1 METPR
6 DLPRIV
12 LSVLFIGTL
21 LALSIW
27 ILRPFLPATLWATT
41 IAIATWPMLLRLQAR
56 LWNRRSLAV
65 AVMTTALLLVFILPF
80 MLAISAIVT
89 NVGAITERGR
99 SLITLQLPPLP
110 AWVAKLPFAG
120 ERIEAAWRDL
130 LNAGGAGL
138 ADDIRP
144 YVGVVARWFVG
155 SVGSLG
161 SLFVQFLL
169 TVGITAILYTSGETA
184 GARVL
189 RFGTR
194 LAGAQGEAAVR
205 LAAQAIRA
213 VALGVVLTALAQ
225 AAFAGIGLLI
235 AGIPFAAVLTAVVFI
250 LSLAQIGPFPVM
262 VVAVGWLYWS
272 GASGWGTFLLVWMVI
287 LIPMDN
293 ILRPLLIR
301 RGGANLSLLLVFAGV
316 VGGLIAFGLVGIFI
330 GPVVLAV
337 SSALL
342 SAWVDSGLEARTT
355 SSEVSTDDRTC
366 EVRLKPDTT
375 GDSVS

>member
-99 SLITLQLPPLP
+99 SLVTLQLPPLP
-110 AWVAKLPFAG
+110 VWVAKLPFAG

-138 ADDIRP
+138 ADDVRP

-189 RFGTR
+189 RFGAR

-225 AAFAGIGLLI
+225 AAFAGIGLLV

-342 SAWVDSGLEARTT
+342 SAWVDSGLEPRST
-355 SSEVSTDDRTC
+355 SSELTDDGHA
-366 EVRLKPDTT
+366 KS
-375 GDSVS
+375 G

>member
-1 METPR
+1 MEASR

-21 LALSIW
+21 LALTIW

-41 IAIATWPMLLRLQAR
+41 IAIATWPVLRKLQAR

-65 AVMTTALLLVFILPF
+65 AVMTIVLLLVFILPF
-80 MLAISAIVT
+80 MLAVSAIVS

-99 SLITLQLPPLP
+99 SLMTFQLPPLP
-110 AWVAKLPFAG
+110 PWLAKLPFLG
-120 ERIEAAWRDL
+120 ERIEAAWSDFAA
-130 LNAGGAGL
+130 AGGAGL
-138 ADDIRP
+138 AEDVGP
-144 YVGVVARWFVG
+144 YVGQAARWFAA

-161 SLFVQFLL
+161 ALFVQLLL

-184 GARVL
+184 GARVV
-189 RFGTR
+189 RFGAR

-213 VALGVVLTALAQ
+213 VAMGVVLTALVQ
-225 AAFAGIGLLI
+225 AAFAGLGLLI
-235 AGIPFAAVLTAVVFI
+235 AGIPFAAVLTAVIFI
-250 LSLAQIGPFPVM
+250 LSLAQLGPLPVM
-262 VVAVGWLYWS
+262 VLAVGWLYLG
-272 GASGWGTFLLVWMVI
+272 GASGWGTFLLVWTVI
-287 LIPMDN
+287 LAPMDN

-316 VGGLIAFGLVGIFI
+316 IGGLIAFGLVGIFI

-337 SSALL
+337 SSTLL
-342 SAWVDSGLEARTT
+342 SAWVDSGLGASTAR
-355 SSEVSTDDRTC
+355 SEPR
-366 EVRLKPDTT
+366 
-375 GDSVS
+375 DSGPA

>member
-1 METPR
+1 MEPSR

-12 LSVLFIGTL
+12 LSVLLIGTL

-41 IAIATWPMLLRLQAR
+41 IAIATWPMLLKLQAR

-65 AVMTTALLLVFILPF
+65 AVMTAALLLVFILPF

-89 NVGAITERGR
+89 NAAAIAERGR
-99 SLITLQLPPLP
+99 ALITLELPPLP
-110 AWVAKLPFAG
+110 AWVVKLPFLG

-130 LNAGGAGL
+130 LGARGAEL
-138 ADDIRP
+138 AADIRP
-144 YVGVVARWFVG
+144 HVGQVARWFAG

-169 TVGITAILYTSGETA
+169 TVAITAILYVSGETA
-184 GARVL
+184 GAKVVRL
-189 RFGTR
+189 ATR
-194 LAGAQGEAAVR
+194 LAGAPGEAAVR

-225 AAFAGIGLLI
+225 SAFAGLGLLI
-235 AGIPFAAVLTAVVFI
+235 AGIPFAAVLSAVIFI
-250 LSLAQIGPFPVM
+250 LSLAQLGPLPVM
-262 VVAVGWLYWS
+262 GLAVGWLYWS
-272 GASGWGTFLLVWMVI
+272 GASGWGTFLLVWTVI
-287 LIPMDN
+287 LAPLDN

-342 SAWVDSGLEARTT
+342 SAWVDSGLGA
-355 SSEVSTDDRTC
+355 
-366 EVRLKPDTT
+366 DTT
-375 GDSVS
+375 ASEASTSGPA

>member
-41 IAIATWPMLLRLQAR
+41 IAIATWPLLLRLQAR

-99 SLITLQLPPLP
+99 SLVTLQLPPLP
-110 AWVAKLPFAG
+110 VWVAKLPFAG

-138 ADDIRP
+138 ADDVRP
-144 YVGVVARWFVG
+144 YVGLVARWFVG

-184 GARVL
+184 GSKVL

-235 AGIPFAAVLTAVVFI
+235 AGIPFAAVLTAVIFI
-250 LSLAQIGPFPVM
+250 LSLAQIGPLPVM
-262 VVAVGWLYWS
+262 V
-272 GASGWGTFLLVWMVI
+272 
-287 LIPMDN
+287 
-293 ILRPLLIR
+293 
-301 RGGANLSLLLVFAGV
+301 
-316 VGGLIAFGLVGIFI
+316 
-330 GPVVLAV
+330 LAV
-337 SSALL
+337 
-342 SAWVDSGLEARTT
+342 
-355 SSEVSTDDRTC
+355 
-366 EVRLKPDTT
+366 
-375 GDSVS
+375 

>member
-1 METPR
+1 MDSSR
-6 DLPRIV
+6 DLLRIV
-12 LSVLFIGTL
+12 LSVLFIGAL

-41 IAIATWPMLLRLQAR
+41 IAIATWPLLLKLQAR

-65 AVMTTALLLVFILPF
+65 AVLTMALLLVFILPF

-89 NVGAITERGR
+89 NVGAITETGR
-99 SLITLQLPPLP
+99 SLVTLQLPPLP
-110 AWVAKLPFAG
+110 AWAAKLPFVG
-120 ERIEAAWRDL
+120 ERIEVAWRDL
-130 LNAGGAGL
+130 INAGGAGL
-138 ADDIRP
+138 AEDIRP

-155 SVGSLG
+155 SVGGLG

-169 TVGITAILYTSGETA
+169 TVGITAILYASGETV
-184 GARVL
+184 GAKVL

-225 AAFAGIGLLI
+225 AAFAGLGLLI
-235 AGIPFAAVLTAVVFI
+235 AGIPFAAVLTAVIFI
-250 LSLAQIGPFPVM
+250 LSLAQVGPLPVM
-262 VVAVGWLYWS
+262 VLAVGWLYWT
-272 GASGWGTFLLVWMVI
+272 GASAWGTFLLVWMVI
-287 LIPMDN
+287 VIPMDN

-342 SAWVDSGLEARTT
+342 SAWVDRDLEGGATP
-355 SSEVSTDDRTC
+355 SDASA
-366 EVRLKPDTT
+366 
-375 GDSVS
+375 GDPA